1 MTSLLFNRHLV
12 PSPGL
17 EWPGREAEE
26 KNKGLYVFTN
36 PFVYMAF
43 SNIHLTLSVASDEVD
58 N

>member
-1 MTSLLFNRHLV
+1 V